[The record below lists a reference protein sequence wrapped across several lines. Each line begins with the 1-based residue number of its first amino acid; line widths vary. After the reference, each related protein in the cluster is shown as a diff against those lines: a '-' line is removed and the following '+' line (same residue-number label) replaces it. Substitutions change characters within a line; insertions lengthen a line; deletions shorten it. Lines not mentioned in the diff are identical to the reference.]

1 MGAGRKPGS
10 SSRSSRLV
18 ESRSRLACLP
28 LLRPRCLLTPAGQPR
43 LVKTMANS
51 LLHERLTDH
60 RRKQKPPC
68 SCQVERAI
76 TSLRCSL
83 LSGASLPAS
92 ANFFRRTLGKEQQLP
107 RVRSTTVPHR
117 KARFRGLHVV
127 DAGNLRTSSCSPSSA
142 SDTGQSPP
150 CWCSGNTRRETWPRL
165 AHCRI
170 C

>member
-1 MGAGRKPGS
+1 
-10 SSRSSRLV
+10 
-18 ESRSRLACLP
+18 
-28 LLRPRCLLTPAGQPR
+28 
-43 LVKTMANS
+43 MANS

-60 RRKQKPPC
+60 RRKEKPPC

-127 DAGNLRTSSCSPSSA
+127 DAGNLRTSSCPPSRQTARVRLVDAKTSETSGHLTVCGSSSSA
-142 SDTGQSPP
+142 GETVRHKLRFPLDGIRGKKSP
-150 CWCSGNTRRETWPRL
+150 REVQAGPRPRGSRRL
-165 AHCRI
+165 AAVRML
-170 C
+170 